1 MGKRT
6 GIFSMGKRETSMNT
20 YQLTRDEVN
29 LIAEALNSFESTLIE
44 RFHAAQGPAEKKSVD
59 FLLKEIGLI
68 GLYLTHERVAA

>member
-1 MGKRT
+1 
-6 GIFSMGKRETSMNT
+6 MNT

-29 LIAEALNSFESTLIE
+29 LIVEALNSFESTLIE
-44 RFHAAQGPAEKKSVD
+44 RFHAAQGSAEKKSVD